1 MRTKPHPA
9 TTMMMTMSNTKPGQ
23 SPTSFMSLLVCLM
36 ASMPAAVDAGA
47 NADCLSAPTW
57 VQKSYKIKDGTSSDL
72 TQCQLDT
79 FKENGVKFQP
89 NNNLIGG
96 DGDASLFDDIY
107 LGGKGEGC
115 QSTENCMKDC
125 QALCCIV
132 PTCNYAVIHR
142 DEDTYCPLGEG
153 TCSVYKEDAYYWY
166 CNLFQGGSQKNTD
179 DDTLCYVESSTAKS
193 STCASV
199 AQAGMGWNASTY
211 QSLLYLGTNC
221 TTTRRRRTQRTRG
234 SRNLPGST
242 ADAAAEDTIAAEA
255 PTATASTITGATRS
269 LVTGEAEIKAA
280 VRGGLLGI
288 RSMVLPGVRNAIAA
302 DGGVKGFA
310 THLGTIA
317 KTLSKGS
324 GTPPGAMGMMRKA

>member
-1 MRTKPHPA
+1 MPA
-9 TTMMMTMSNTKPGQ
+9 PT
-23 SPTSFMSLLVCLM
+23 TSFLSLLVCLM
-36 ASMPAAVDAGA
+36 ASMPASTEAGA

-57 VQKSYKIKDGTSSDL
+57 VQKSYKIKDGTYSDL
-72 TQCQLDT
+72 TQCQLDKL
-79 FKENGVKFQP
+79 KENGVKFQP

-107 LGGKGEGC
+107 IGGKGEGC

-132 PTCNYAVIHR
+132 PSCKYAVIHR
-142 DEDTYCPLGEG
+142 DEDTYCPMGEG
-153 TCSVYKEDAYYWY
+153 TCSIYKEDAYYWY
-166 CNLFQGGSQKNTD
+166 CNLYQGGSQKNTD

-199 AQAGMGWNASTY
+199 AQTGMGWNASTY

-221 TTTRRRRTQRTRG
+221 TTTRRRRTQKKTRRG
-234 SRNLPGST
+234 SRNLQGST
-242 ADAAAEDTIAAEA
+242 AAAAVEGTIAAEVD
-255 PTATASTITGATRS
+255 TSASTTTAGRS

-280 VRGGLLGI
+280 VRVGLLGI

-310 THLGTIA
+310 THLGKIA
-317 KTLSKGS
+317 KTLSKGGS